1 MLNGIENK
9 LMPQKILSVNQIA
22 EHVQVAIS
30 QLEQLPTTLGNALVG
45 LQGLD
50 RLKFVFQQLTLLHQK
65 ELEIEKEEASKS
77 EDLTENVASL
87 KEG

>member
-1 MLNGIENK
+1 MINGNIPQ
-9 LMPQKILSVNQIA
+9 LIPQKILSVNQLA

-77 EDLTENVASL
+77 EDLTESVTSL